1 MINAGDMERK
11 VRTIF
16 RGIEMLLEYI
26 LDGRQD
32 IFYSLLIYI
41 GDLCKGGVF

>member
-1 MINAGDMERK
+1 MINAGDMERR
-11 VRTIF
+11 VNTSF
-16 RGIEMLLEYI
+16 MGVGMLLEYA

-41 GDLCKGGVF
+41 GNLCKGGVL